1 MNEKF
6 EFKSAASGAIALDE
20 LQGIVECFVAGIGNK
35 DSVGDI
41 VVTGAFAKS
50 LTRRKPRVVWAH
62 SWNDPIG
69 KVLEMYE
76 VPAGDSRLPAKMRNA
91 GIGGLYA
98 KVQFNLQSEKGKEAF
113 ASVAFFGEEQEWSIG
128 YKTINGAF
136 DTAQQA
142 NVLREVELY
151 EVSPV
156 LHGANQLT
164 GTISVKSESKNHMM
178 PIIAGM
184 PMMGEQPQQ
193 PRMIVVAAPQQE
205 QEQDEPFNIFAEGL
219 AQPLEADKVQKIQT
233 ELSERTGSKVDIVE
247 ATDSF
252 IVFRR
257 TTTDGKVSMYRVG
270 YHTPDGY
277 NTFMFGKPEA
287 YAGSEDKPTVQQQI
301 EVKPADASMMPA
313 QPQQMP
319 YRDDDQDEMNTMLG
333 GQVGVGKSAYAHLI
347 EIPQGHMV
355 QAKSMLQPVFNY
367 HNLSTT
373 DSDNGIIV
381 NGSISAQAIDALQ
394 NAVKAIGQT
403 IGQSVG
409 NLRSLA
415 ANFNPFA
422 IDGDNDGFAQ
432 DGTTF
437 QRPYIPIKKPD
448 MNLPDV
454 GGRNRNS
461 SEILDKPTI
470 RTGKKPDKDPS
481 LLSGQERQEALAA
494 GDLQPRTMDD
504 ISFLANRRPENEGIA
519 KYWDM
524 SEEGLRAEGQKLVA
538 ARRGQTGSEREKTD
552 AELFKISHE
561 FSRRDAYKQQF
572 GKDFVPP
579 KRTEST
585 GKETFDYR
593 DLEATDDMIRPA
605 GREFTGY
612 NPFIEKE
619 KEKQRALAQWAEA
632 IAEYE
637 KGRSKRGFS
646 SRGDATPEQ
655 QDRINTSRKRG
666 SDIASGRAQ
675 ILADNLKNL
684 SDEDKDYIRENGIV
698 SFLLQDG
705 NGPLASEWGGENLW
719 SDRIGDLLP
728 EGDWATDSKLQA
740 DAEDI
745 FASYEEGFYGQ
756 IDKEFADLVNPA
768 DLETENSRFE
778 SLSADEQD
786 SILEQGRDSARGLA
800 SRGETTSEGQRPP
813 RTAVAM
819 QMDPK
824 NSKLARQIDYDPQ
837 NGDLTVYYRDGKK
850 ETFNDVPYD
859 RVRKAGTDDKPDAL
873 ISALQREQKKPQSRS
888 GFASRSISDYSDD
901 AQSAYYEDRVYK
913 QRIRKLQD
921 EFGWDD
927 STAEAALNNWDELDG
942 VDADEFDKQNGG
954 DINAAIYDAWETAQV
969 NKENRSGFRS
979 RGEGSGPWG
988 SNMGIDPDDDE
999 LDDSFIEEY
1008 IIDHVGDNEVTFED
1022 LEGFN
1027 DDDTEPLSDSELQD
1041 LYDRYQSDDKA
1052 IREIAKDE
1060 ILNRFFEALVEDQYE
1075 NMVEAATPQ
1084 PDYDDWARSRG
1095 FASLSRIKPGSVRGV
1110 VDDGAIE
1117 DIDLSD
1123 EFVNDLVYDNES
1135 KELFVSVG
1143 GGWKKGEPKADGSI
1157 TSTPVPLQTYILQD
1171 VSKEELDEL
1180 GASRNLSESVN
1191 ALEKIKTSRDVT
1203 NDDKANFF
1211 GREEKF
1217 EGVETRL
1224 QLEKLLL
1231 NEQRKQKLAE
1241 KVQRQARLDLSDD
1254 EFIADLLPRPSRTG
1268 SDSERTEMLESY
1280 YRSLMEMSPSEL
1292 EKELEE
1298 ARNTY
1303 YDAKLTLDMR
1313 DGRPMGFDE
1322 EAQGVSR
1329 KRARAD
1335 SVERI
1340 LVRKT
1345 QSGDGKADGFAS
1357 RSNIETG
1364 GKPTPKQQLRAFER
1378 YLDSEYGNDFM
1389 DYTQMSDEEVKNS
1402 VMRGYRYSRS
1412 EANAFVKK
1420 LRRDQ
1425 DRYQKL
1431 WEDADDASAKTS
1443 SRLNVRGKNNALGK
1457 WWSSYGELTDDEQSD
1472 IEQAYFENNPGS
1484 ERPGSR
1490 DYNPEVAQGDFEANP
1505 EKYGYAEDFRKQA
1518 ILALRVS
1525 GADRNEAENVADYWI
1540 ENDGIHEEYLEEADG
1555 DSLYAMALAYDNY
1568 IEAAADDYNERQRGF
1583 GSGYEPSG
1591 GSRSMDPAYFDGD
1604 RYENDEYYQ
1613 MYDEE
1618 LLRRVSDEPLE
1629 DLIDLNNE
1637 KIERIADGPFT
1648 EEELTKLYEDGDFET
1663 IADGLRDK
1671 YMYRN
1676 GDNIDDDVRERY
1688 DTRGLGS
1695 RGDGSGLSRA
1705 GIQNVKREYYD
1716 SDEEYEDVLKE
1727 LKRAENQDIG
1737 REIVPMDD
1745 GTGEMVPTEVFW
1757 GSRPNSEGVSAAD
1770 DWAFDFAPKG
1780 EWMEIGVGES
1790 SNVARV
1796 WVKPNKDGKYF
1807 FNEAMVMFNTGK
1819 VYKYDNV
1826 IKPSL
1831 IGLLNNP
1838 STGKAVRKITM
1849 PDDEKAKFEVIGDLG
1864 NALAIVR
1871 GDDESGFA
1879 SRGDE
1884 IPEMRPY
1891 SDLTSKEKSDLYES
1905 IENYLNGR
1913 GDWARIKNE
1922 LEEGG
1927 FDYDDFL
1934 QENPEFHP
1942 DFADFGDAGDMG
1954 FASRGKIKDGVLDGK
1969 NVPDSA
1975 ATTIANLVHDRYN
1988 PRRDEDSRTPEIF
2001 NRYSQFLIENWNGLS
2016 KEEKRNV
2023 LESTEFG
2030 EVEKITNDEFLQI
2043 LEAAWDE
2050 HSFKNEKFAALDDQ
2064 LRYMMESDDGFASRG
2079 DASGGN
2085 EYTNLQFSREDLEKI
2100 LDRFR
2105 QRPEFSEWME
2115 VQDELERRMRRS
2127 DLPRSRFTELDKEES
2142 RLDKIAM
2149 AARQQVIEELL
2160 YEGEISLLGDGNGFA
2175 SRGSAGNRTVK
2186 DFDRINSGFDAR
2198 SIEDSKPYERA
2209 ERLSD
2214 AKAEL
2219 TAAIDEAENMLDGLD
2234 EDSPEWEE
2242 LYSAQSE
2249 MESNLIDVENM
2260 MEEMVSEKGRLEDA
2274 MGEAATMVG
2283 DAEELRQAR
2292 QNIDTPSAEDLQEMS
2307 FEDANYEY
2315 LGLSDDIT
2323 EFVNE
2328 NDLAVDWNPE
2338 KQAEVEKALRDGDY
2352 DKANSILYDATQ
2364 EIFDAADDKYRD
2376 AEVEHDE
2383 YPFVNDI
2390 EGFSSRGGSRF
2401 DTFETPNSSAIEAVH
2416 YDRNTGELHVA
2427 FKPGQTGGDARY
2439 YTYSGVPADYFD
2451 NEVSGSNSIGRVIND
2466 VKKNYDVEVTNPRTV
2481 DAINGRGEVASTSA
2495 KLGSWSTTRGSRTG
2509 AILAEG
2515 DDYYYTISP
2524 DGAGGY
2530 RASAYSKRSGSEVD
2544 RMGQYETLEAAKAW
2558 AGKDYATRTRGTAS
2572 PSGRSE
2578 IQDIDVRRSAAL
2590 SESYYDPSK
2599 EELVVTF
2606 KGKDGAPGGSYIYEG
2621 VTADEANELASS
2633 SSKGKVINKL
2643 KASKS
2648 VRRAGADDRMERTP
2662 GASDEVGAGGYEA
2675 QVDSHWDKIGPEEQR
2690 SYFARAVDSAINAGS
2705 GTSAEDITADAKQ
2718 RAYDDR
2724 QIAMMEMQAEEL
2736 GMGYRNVDVGSS
2748 AALNRV
2754 QYDPSKRELRVEY
2767 RGRDGKGTGEF
2778 YVYKN
2783 VPQSVVDDIEASD
2796 SRGATLRRVRD
2807 DFEFTTES
2815 AIPESAFYSMGD
2827 MGERSNPKITNRT
2840 NANGFYLDENGRAT
2854 NYNKRAYTTGDIQ
2867 KMNARRNGR
2876 DGFASGRLGPP
2887 PDDAEYGRE
2896 LAAQRARDR
2905 AAGRNATNPIG
2916 NMDRDGEPMDYSV
2929 EDGFASRASINE
2941 SSTGQRI
2948 VPSRMHSD
2956 DREAL
2961 AEITDPEERKQ
2972 RIDELVDFYGP
2983 RIFAKPSK
2991 PKRKP
2996 SDYDEDGF
3004 LIENDGFASGGVLN
3018 EEYDDLRE
3026 FGYSPEDKAKND
3038 EMVMEAY
3045 LNEFDEEAPSLEDAY
3060 EFWAQRAQELREER
3074 SNSLMDVFSSLRDE
3088 VNSLGISD
3096 RELGAYNLDGLAF
3109 LTAESLIDNPLE
3121 SDSTDI
3127 SEAEDYINRMRRS
3140 IDQLAADMPEEYDY
3154 MDEEPMDGFASG
3166 GVDFDRYGNMPSRPK
3181 KPRRTGDPS
3190 LRNTPKNRARMT
3202 AERRLAEMANSGDPE
3217 YDNLMQRAKDALSK
3231 EGIAGYRLTNEYGEP
3246 NSLVAGKMQEILA
3259 QDILDGATPK
3269 TGGDRPK
3276 VDPLS
3281 ILGGY
3286 SDGDVFGLTPRGF
3299 ASRGASGS
3307 KKKSKEEVYAEMTKQ
3322 LIDALSESEKLGK
3335 WQLPWRRTGMPENG
3349 TTGHKYSGSNWFFL
3363 TAMAD
3368 VKGYNSN
3375 KWATYDQWQGVG
3387 GQVRKGEKATSI
3399 FVPIFIKGKEKA
3411 DGTDEKGRISFISR
3425 SVFNLD
3431 QIDGM
3436 PADFDKKEILPES
3449 ERVADLEKTISEI
3462 PAVIKNGG
3470 DEAYFSPSEDFIQL
3484 PLFENFKDARAYYS
3498 TAAHELM
3505 HWTGGKDRL
3514 GRENMNRFGTPEYA
3528 YEELVAE
3535 IASAMFMSAHNI
3547 EPNIQENHG
3556 PYLASWIKKLKDD
3569 PTALERA
3576 MKDAQSAVNY
3586 ILDISPNAKSK
3597 FSNGEKAE
3605 FENPDIAVPTEPVVA
3620 VEGFASRGDWPT
3632 PGGYEPSEFDMR
3644 TALSQIGR
3652 GNLMAIS
3659 GTRANKRNNEMVLPV
3674 NRNQQVIVGYDG
3686 GSDTYFVRAEQIITN
3701 GKDKGKTRVLGQWDN
3716 VYADEL
3722 GETAYQASL
3731 KPSMLSDDNKVV
3743 WAQAFD
3749 HPQTGSLLDENGQV
3763 YEGGFASGADSMDP
3777 DELDAMDW
3785 AYDAAQD
3792 YLMEQEDMMPEGPSQ
3807 DDGFASRM
3815 NLSTPEKNEIISI
3828 ARRMNT
3834 SFTRSVVEQYDRNGE
3849 LSDRQWDALNRMT
3862 LRGNRGGFPSR
3873 GNDKRPRTPK
3883 ARWSPEDRQRYAD
3896 GDKLR
3901 SKKRPG
3907 KRREGPSASEYGFAS
3922 EGETIDVIPSDIFI
3936 GEDGSGRSWAFE
3948 PIVNRVAKKFGGK
3961 ENMTDE
3967 QLASELG
3974 VQIDVARKMRKQ
3986 GARTRDIYLLD
3997 NLRTRV
4003 GGGRDMW
4010 GVNNDPLYYYDESG
4024 NPIFDEARIP
4034 DVSDLAPD
4042 APGTRA
4048 PRSSTTRNYL
4058 DPSAVLEEVGIGK
4071 NPSRYSVVKDY
4082 ADIFPENVWRRILNR
4097 GITGEEADTLLK
4109 ARKSKLTAADL
4120 YGDAAGVVSSVK
4132 RTDSLPLVDVFSNRA
4147 FDSARGRRGFP
4158 QQVANAIEEV
4168 TGRRPSISTAK
4179 NFINNPRS
4187 SGSTTGRTPLS
4198 ITPAQLQLL
4207 LDKLGISTEEFDKF
4221 RSE

>member
-6 EFKSAASGAIALDE
+6 EFKSAATGAIALDE

-76 VPAGDSRLPAKMRNA
+76 VPAGDPRLPAKMRNA

-184 PMMGEQPQQ
+184 PMMGGQSQQ

-205 QEQDEPFNIFAEGL
+205 QGQDEPFNIFAEGL
-219 AQPLEADKVQKIQT
+219 AQPLEMDKVQKIQT

-333 GQVGVGKSAYAHLI
+333 GQVGIGKSAYAHLI

-415 ANFNPFA
+415 ENFNPFA

-454 GGRNRNS
+454 AGRNRNS

-585 GKETFDYR
+585 GRETFNASKPDEVMQEVPMSAVL
-593 DLEATDDMIRPA
+593 DAM
-605 GREFTGY
+605 
-612 NPFIEKE
+612 KE
-619 KEKQRALAQWAEA
+619 WSKS
-632 IAEYE
+632 
-637 KGRSKRGFS
+637 RSTRGFG
-646 SRGDATPEQ
+646 SRSGVTPEQ
-655 QDRINTSRKRG
+655 QNRIDASRKRG

-684 SDEDKDYIRENGIV
+684 SDEDKDFIRENGIV
-698 SFLLQDG
+698 AYLLEDG
-705 NGPLASEWGGENLW
+705 TGGPLSGEWAGDSPAE
-719 SDRIGDLLP
+719 RIGDLLP
-728 EGDWATDSKLQA
+728 EGDWSTDSELQA

-756 IDKEFADLVNPA
+756 LDKEFADLANPA
-768 DLETENSRFE
+768 DLETEKSRWD

-873 ISALQREQKKPQSRS
+873 ISALQREQKKPQSGS
-888 GFASRSISDYSDD
+888 GFASRNVNR
-901 AQSAYYEDRVYK
+901 E
-913 QRIRKLQD
+913 
-921 EFGWDD
+921 G
-927 STAEAALNNWDELDG
+927 
-942 VDADEFDKQNGG
+942 NGLWG
-954 DINAAIYDAWETAQV
+954 T
-969 NKENRSGFRS
+969 NR
-979 RGEGSGPWG
+979 PL
-988 SNMGIDPDDDE
+988 DPDDDE
-999 LDDSFIEEY
+999 ISDEFIEDY
-1008 IIDHVGDNEVTFED
+1008 LNDYVGMGE
-1022 LEGFN
+1022 LEFDELKEFN
-1027 DDDTEPLSDSELQD
+1027 DKPEFLNRGREPLSDAELED
-1041 LYDRYQSDDKA
+1041 LFDRYQSDDLA
-1052 IREIAKDE
+1052 VMAAAADE
-1060 ILNRFFEALVEDQYE
+1060 ITTRFYRELLDDQYDY
-1075 NMVEAATPQ
+1075 MVEQ
-1084 PDYDDWARSRG
+1084 KNSRYDDYEDYDDYMSSRG
-1095 FASLSRIKPGSVRGV
+1095 FASLSRIKPGRVRGV
-1110 VDDGAIE
+1110 VDDGAVE
-1117 DIDLSD
+1117 EIDLSD
-1123 EFVNDLVYDNES
+1123 EIVNDLIYDDVS
-1135 KELFVSVG
+1135 KELFVSTG
-1143 GGWKKGEPKADGSI
+1143 GGWKKGEPDASGAI
-1157 TSTPVPLQTYILQD
+1157 PYTRTEIRTYVLQD
-1171 VSKEELDEL
+1171 VSKEELNEL

-1191 ALEKIKTSRDVT
+1191 ALEKIKTSRDFT
-1203 NDDKANFF
+1203 NDDKFNFF
-1211 GREEKF
+1211 GREDKF

-1231 NEQRKQKLAE
+1231 NEQRKAKKAE
-1241 KVQRQARLDLSDD
+1241 KVARQARLDLSDD
-1254 EFIADLLPRPSRTG
+1254 EFIADLLPRPTRSGPETEDFKRIE
-1268 SDSERTEMLESY
+1268 SD
-1280 YRSLMEMSPSEL
+1280 YRSLMEMSLPEL
-1292 EKELEE
+1292 EKELEKAREKYGE
-1298 ARNTY
+1298 ARFV
-1303 YDAKLTLDMR
+1303 LLQR
-1313 DGRPMGFDE
+1313 DGGVMGRDY
-1322 EAQGVSR
+1322 EAEGVSSLET
-1329 KRARAD
+1329 RANA
-1335 SVERI
+1335 VERI
-1340 LVRKT
+1340 FVRKAQT
-1345 QSGDGKADGFAS
+1345 GDGKADGFAS
-1357 RSNIETG
+1357 RGLPPSLQ
-1364 GKPTPKQQLRAFER
+1364 KPTPLEELEEFKNF
-1378 YLDSEYGNDFM
+1378 LDREYGDYFM
-1389 DYTQMSDEEVKNS
+1389 DYTQMDDEELKKTL
-1402 VMRGYRYSRS
+1402 MKRYAMTRS
-1412 EANAFVKK
+1412 EANATTRQIRKHENK
-1420 LRRDQ
+1420 LD
-1425 DRYQKL
+1425 DL
-1431 WEDADDASAKTS
+1431 TDAMVDAE
-1443 SRLNVRGKNNALGK
+1443 NATDGFASLGK
-1457 WWSSYGELTDDEQSD
+1457 WRPDDVNELLDSDENLRSE
-1472 IEQAYFENNPGS
+1472 IEQAYFRNNP
-1484 ERPGSR
+1484 ETPRPGSR
-1490 DYNPEVAQGDFEANP
+1490 DYDPQDAYDDFEANP
-1505 EKYGYAEDFRKQA
+1505 EKYGYAKDFRKQA
-1518 ILALRVS
+1518 IEALKAN
-1525 GADRNEAENVADYWI
+1525 GADRDEAERVADYWI

-1583 GSGYEPSG
+1583 GS
-1591 GSRSMDPAYFDGD
+1591 
-1604 RYENDEYYQ
+1604 
-1613 MYDEE
+1613 
-1618 LLRRVSDEPLE
+1618 
-1629 DLIDLNNE
+1629 
-1637 KIERIADGPFT
+1637 
-1648 EEELTKLYEDGDFET
+1648 
-1663 IADGLRDK
+1663 
-1671 YMYRN
+1671 
-1676 GDNIDDDVRERY
+1676 
-1688 DTRGLGS
+1688 
-1695 RGDGSGLSRA
+1695 
-1705 GIQNVKREYYD
+1705 
-1716 SDEEYEDVLKE
+1716 
-1727 LKRAENQDIG
+1727 
-1737 REIVPMDD
+1737 
-1745 GTGEMVPTEVFW
+1745 
-1757 GSRPNSEGVSAAD
+1757 
-1770 DWAFDFAPKG
+1770 
-1780 EWMEIGVGES
+1780 
-1790 SNVARV
+1790 
-1796 WVKPNKDGKYF
+1796 
-1807 FNEAMVMFNTGK
+1807 
-1819 VYKYDNV
+1819 
-1826 IKPSL
+1826 
-1831 IGLLNNP
+1831 
-1838 STGKAVRKITM
+1838 
-1849 PDDEKAKFEVIGDLG
+1849 
-1864 NALAIVR
+1864 
-1871 GDDESGFA
+1871 
-1879 SRGDE
+1879 RGDE
-1884 IPEMRPY
+1884 MLEMRPY

-1934 QENPEFHP
+1934 QQNPEFHP

-1954 FASRGKIKDGVLDGK
+1954 FGSRSSDAAMGLGEPVRISKFDIPAIFRYEELDRQTQKDFVDELDADGYFDGDTYSDDEKLRLAAEEWDGRGLTTREKYTDEMLSELYEMEALAEGFTTTERRGTAYDGSAFAYVEEIIKNPMSADYSDYEEARKTMDSMRAS
-1969 NVPDSA
+1969 
-1975 ATTIANLVHDRYN
+1975 
-1988 PRRDEDSRTPEIF
+1988 
-2001 NRYSQFLIENWNGLS
+2001 LS
-2016 KEEKRNV
+2016 KDVLKREKY
-2023 LESTEFG
+2023 
-2030 EVEKITNDEFLQI
+2030 
-2043 LEAAWDE
+2043 
-2050 HSFKNEKFAALDDQ
+2050 LDDANT
-2064 LRYMMESDDGFASRG
+2064 LGE
-2079 DASGGN
+2079 
-2085 EYTNLQFSREDLEKI
+2085 EDFGL
-2100 LDRFR
+2100 
-2105 QRPEFSEWME
+2105 
-2115 VQDELERRMRRS
+2115 
-2127 DLPRSRFTELDKEES
+2127 
-2142 RLDKIAM
+2142 
-2149 AARQQVIEELL
+2149 
-2160 YEGEISLLGDGNGFA
+2160 A

-2198 SIEDSKPYERA
+2198 SIEDSEPYERV
-2209 ERLSD
+2209 ERLSA

-2274 MGEAATMVG
+2274 MSEAATMVS

-2307 FEDANYEY
+2307 FEDANFEY
-2315 LGLSDDIT
+2315 LSLSDDIT

-2338 KQAEVEKALRDGDY
+2338 KQAEIEKALRDGDY
-2352 DKANSILYDATQ
+2352 DKANDMLYDITQ
-2364 EIFDAADDKYRD
+2364 ELYDAADDKYRD

-2383 YPFVNDI
+2383 YPFVSDV

-2427 FKPGQTGGDARY
+2427 FKPGQTGGEARY

-2481 DAINGRGEVASTSA
+2481 DAINGRGDVSSTPSRG
-2495 KLGSWSTTRGSRTG
+2495 KPSLGDWK
-2509 AILAEG
+2509 
-2515 DDYYYTISP
+2515 P
-2524 DGAGGY
+2524 
-2530 RASAYSKRSGSEVD
+2530 
-2544 RMGQYETLEAAKAW
+2544 
-2558 AGKDYATRTRGTAS
+2558 S
-2572 PSGRSE
+2572 PSGDKSTTVGASGIKYEVGKEYGLGDTYYAIGYREITTPDGRRTYETVMDYEGLESLDVAKSFSRIQE
-2578 IQDIDVRRSAAL
+2578 NEELRKSGQGSVSSGSSIQDIDVRRSAAL
-2590 SESYYDPSK
+2590 YESYYDPNA

-2606 KGKDGAPGGSYIYEG
+2606 KDKDGNAAGSYIYEG
-2621 VTADEANELASS
+2621 VTADEANELASA
-2633 SSKGKVINKL
+2633 SSKGKIINRL

-2648 VRRAGADDRMERTP
+2648 VRRAGANDRMERTP
-2662 GASDEVGAGGYEA
+2662 GAEDDLGAGGYEA
-2675 QVDSHWDKIGPEEQR
+2675 QVDAHWDKIGPEEQR

-2724 QIAMMEMQAEEL
+2724 QIAMMEMQAESL

-2827 MGERSNPKITNRT
+2827 AGDMGERSNPKITNRT
-2840 NANGFYLDENGRAT
+2840 NANGFYLDENGQAT
-2854 NYNKRAYTTGDIQ
+2854 NYNKRAYTTSDIQ

-2876 DGFASGRLGPP
+2876 DGFASMGQELQDLQSKIQIDLKNPGSRNGKRNKPIDPAVAANLANPESDAGTLVYPSTNEGDYIRISYNPEKRTYGVERIQTVRGFNRDEPPEEVVVDTADADTSYEAGSLVREFAENYVNELRLEN
-2887 PDDAEYGRE
+2887 DDDR
-2896 LAAQRARDR
+2896 R
-2905 AAGRNATNPIG
+2905 AATYESTFGRGGDA
-2916 NMDRDGEPMDYSV
+2916 D
-2929 EDGFASRASINE
+2929 DGFASRASINE

-2972 RIDELVDFYGP
+2972 RIDELIEFYGP
-2983 RIFAKPSK
+2983 RIFAKPSA

-3004 LIENDGFASGGVLN
+3004 LIENDGFASRQTSAFNPDSPMALLD
-3018 EEYDDLRE
+3018 EELDNNVSISNLINRPVQSLGTPFRQSAEYEPSINTTKWSDLTPRQKNLVSDDLIENNRAYFSAME
-3026 FGYSPEDKAKND
+3026 RSGATLEEMDAEVGKLWDDEVRANITGLERALKKASDDYS
-3038 EMVMEAY
+3038 
-3045 LNEFDEEAPSLEDAY
+3045 
-3060 EFWAQRAQELREER
+3060 FWARARAEEMNPTMSEKEIDDMLVDLGLSERDFDNLHGKNFGAEELA
-3074 SNSLMDVFSSLRDE
+3074 SV
-3088 VNSLGISD
+3088 
-3096 RELGAYNLDGLAF
+3096 
-3109 LTAESLIDNPLE
+3109 
-3121 SDSTDI
+3121 
-3127 SEAEDYINRMRRS
+3127 
-3140 IDQLAADMPEEYDY
+3140 AADLENKRREII
-3154 MDEEPMDGFASG
+3154 ENIIKGSNQRTGGLASG
-3166 GVDFDRYGNMPSRPK
+3166 GVNFDRYGNIPSRPK
-3181 KPRRTGDPS
+3181 KPRRTSDPS

-3299 ASRGASGS
+3299 ASRGESGS
-3307 KKKSKEEVYAEMTKQ
+3307 KKKTKEEVYAEMTKQ

-3411 DGTDEKGRISFISR
+3411 DGTEDKGTIRFISR

-3436 PADFDKKEILPES
+3436 PEDFDKKEILPES

-3586 ILDISPNAKSK
+3586 ILNISPNAKSK

-3792 YLMEQEDMMPEGPSQ
+3792 YLMEQEYMMPEGPSQ

-3862 LRGNRGGFPSR
+3862 LRGNRRGLASRGDAQSSVSKLEKIATPRMPVEYSENRTSSDAFEDTEMEIGAYLEYISSAMKEIIGNDEFNKKYKPRIDKIVNDMQDERSRYAPPPKWALDRATKLHDEMISESRMNGGGGLASR
-3873 GNDKRPRTPK
+3873 GNKKPRAPK
-3883 ARWSPEDRQRYAD
+3883 VSWSPEDRQRYAD

-3907 KRREGPSASEYGFAS
+3907 KRRDGPSASEFGFS
-3922 EGETIDVIPSDIFI
+3922 SQGGPIDMIPSDIFI
-3936 GEDGSGRSWAFE
+3936 GDDGAGRSWGFE
-3948 PIVNRVAKKFGGK
+3948 PIIRRAARRFGGT
-3961 ENMTDE
+3961 ENMSDD

-3974 VQIDVARKMRKQ
+3974 VPVEVAKKMRKQ

-3997 NLRTRV
+3997 NLRIQV
-4003 GGGRDMW
+4003 GGGSDLW
-4010 GVNNDPLYYYDESG
+4010 GANNDPLFYYDQSG
-4024 NPIFDEARIP
+4024 NPILDEADIP
-4034 DVSDLAPD
+4034 DVEDLAPD
-4042 APGTRA
+4042 APGARA
-4048 PRSSTTRNYL
+4048 PRTASRREYL
-4058 DPSAVLEEVGIGK
+4058 DARPVLEEIGISETASQYSIMK
-4071 NPSRYSVVKDY
+4071 NNNDVFSDKT
-4082 ADIFPENVWRRILNR
+4082 WRRILAQ
-4097 GITGEEADTLLK
+4097 GITRDEVNTLLK
-4109 ARKSKLTAADL
+4109 ARKSKMTADSI
-4120 YGDAAGVVSSVK
+4120 YGDKQPVTRTVG
-4132 RTDSLPLVDVFSNRA
+4132 RTDSLPLADVFGNQA

-4158 QQVANAIEEV
+4158 QQVVDAISEI
-4168 TGRRPSISTAK
+4168 TGRKPSISTVK
-4179 NFINNPRS
+4179 KLINDPRS
-4187 SGSTTGRTPLS
+4187 SSATARRAPFSLS
-4198 ITPAQLQLL
+4198 PIELNQLL
-4207 LDKLGISTEEFDKF
+4207 EKLGISTEEFDKF